1 MNNRILMEK
10 LQYLWNKKCTGE
22 ESNRISTQIAVIR
35 NAFGISIDDIESD
48 EPIKDFDRQRV
59 LSYFEIEKKMK
70 DYFVKGVEYGN
81 EHNDEKQKWDS
92 MLRMLYYIDAVRFF
106 DDGMADLLKN
116 IAYQYI

>member
-22 ESNRISTQIAVIR
+22 ESVRITTQVSAIR
-35 NAFGISIDDIESD
+35 NAFGISIDDIESN
-48 EPIKDFDRQRV
+48 EPIKDFDRKRV

-81 EHNDEKQKWDS
+81 EHNDEKQK
-92 MLRMLYYIDAVRFF
+92 
-106 DDGMADLLKN
+106 
-116 IAYQYI
+116 